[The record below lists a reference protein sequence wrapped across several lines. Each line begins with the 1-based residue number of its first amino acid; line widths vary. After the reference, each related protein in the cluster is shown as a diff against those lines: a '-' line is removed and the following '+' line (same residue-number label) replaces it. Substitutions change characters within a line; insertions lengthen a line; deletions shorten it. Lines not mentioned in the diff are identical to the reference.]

1 MQPLKRQAS
10 VELWSAEAWAL
21 QIAVTTWA
29 QRCSMLLTSNTS
41 DQLALPTLSLADE
54 AVRLPEP
61 QFPFL

>member
-1 MQPLKRQAS
+1 M
-10 VELWSAEAWAL
+10 ELWSAEAWAL

-54 AVRLPEP
+54 AVRLAEP